1 MAGYARQSI
10 NMERRLGQ
18 PFGVAL
24 DRFRIFMTSGA
35 LDIDVAT
42 GYCQKRLHRMRVVAI
57 SAAGIFAM
65 QALVILGKDGC
76 VTFLAG
82 CP

>member
-1 MAGYARQSI
+1 MAGDARQRI
-10 NMERRLGQ
+10 NMERCLGQ
-18 PFGVAL
+18 PFGVACN
-24 DRFRIFMTSGA
+24 RFRIFMASGA
-35 LDIDVAT
+35 LDVDVAT
-42 GYCQKRLHRMRVVAI
+42 GYSQKRLYRMRVVAI

-76 VTFLAG
+76 VTLLAG